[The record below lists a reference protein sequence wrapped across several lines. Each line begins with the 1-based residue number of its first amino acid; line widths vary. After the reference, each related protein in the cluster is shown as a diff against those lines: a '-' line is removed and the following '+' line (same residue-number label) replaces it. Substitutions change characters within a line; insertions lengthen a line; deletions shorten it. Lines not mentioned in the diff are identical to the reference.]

1 MQVNGSTLWHARIA
15 RNLSSL
21 ELNQHKRVGE
31 FWLENCNIIYGKPQK
46 KIVFVK
52 SMKRCFRRS
61 HPEPE

>member
-15 RNLSSL
+15 RSSL
-21 ELNQHKRVGE
+21 EQNQHKRVGE
-31 FWLENCNIIYGKPQK
+31 FWLLNCNIIIGKPQK

-52 SMKRCFRRS
+52 SMKRLFRRS